1 MSSID
6 SQIPEVFALVLA
18 AGRSRRFAG
27 DKRQALLPCGRTLLT
42 ASLENAQSAFG
53 KTAVVLRPDDQ
64 ADALGIASNVTIIRS
79 ENAELG
85 MGHSL
90 ASAVAAVM
98 DSSADAVAIVL
109 ADMPWI
115 QPQTLHDLAR
125 MADPQR
131 IVLPMHEGQRG
142 HPVIIGRRFWP
153 ALLKLEGDQGAKALI
168 VNNPEACDLLHCD
181 DPGILRDADTPSALA
196 QACRQHLTLRHD

>member
-1 MSSID
+1 MSRID

-27 DKRQALLPCGRTLLT
+27 DKRRALLPCGKTLLT
-42 ASLENAQSAFG
+42 ASLENAQNAFG

-79 ENAELG
+79 EHAELG

-98 DSSADAVAIVL
+98 DSSADALAIVL

-115 QPQTLHDLAR
+115 QPQTLHELAG

-131 IVLPMHEGQRG
+131 IALPMHEGQRG
-142 HPVIIGRRFWP
+142 HPVIIGRQFWP

-168 VNNPEACDLLHCD
+168 SDNPEACDVLHCD

-196 QACRQHLTLRHD
+196 EACRQHLTLRRD

>member
-1 MSSID
+1 MSRID

-42 ASLENAQSAFG
+42 ASLENAQNAFG

-79 ENAELG
+79 EHAELG

-98 DSSADAVAIVL
+98 DSAADAVAIVL

-115 QPQTLHDLAR
+115 QPQTLHDLAG

-131 IVLPMHEGQRG
+131 IALPMHEGQRG
-142 HPVIIGRRFWP
+142 HPVIIGRHFWP
-153 ALLKLEGDQGAKALI
+153 ALLKLEGDQGAKAMI
-168 VNNPEACDLLHCD
+168 IDNPEACDVLHCD

-196 QACRQHLTLRHD
+196 EACRQNLTPRRD

>member
-1 MSSID
+1 MSRID

-27 DKRQALLPCGRTLLT
+27 DKRRALLPCGRTLLT
-42 ASLENAQSAFG
+42 ASLENAQTAFG

-79 ENAELG
+79 EHAELG

-115 QPQTLHDLAR
+115 QPQTLHDLAG
-125 MADPQR
+125 MADRQR
-131 IVLPMHEGQRG
+131 IALPMHEGQRG
-142 HPVIIGRRFWP
+142 HPVIIGRYFWP

-168 VNNPEACDLLHCD
+168 IDNPEACDVLHCD

-196 QACRQHLTLRHD
+196 EACRQHLTPRRD

>member
-1 MSSID
+1 MSRID

-27 DKRQALLPCGRTLLT
+27 DKRRALLPCGKTLLT
-42 ASLENAQSAFG
+42 ASLENAQNAFG

-79 ENAELG
+79 EHAELG

-98 DSSADAVAIVL
+98 DSSADALAIVL

-115 QPQTLHDLAR
+115 QPQTLHDLAG

-131 IVLPMHEGQRG
+131 IALPMHEGQRG
-142 HPVIIGRRFWP
+142 HPVIIGRQFWP

-168 VNNPEACDLLHCD
+168 IDNPEVCDVLHCD

-196 QACRQHLTLRHD
+196 EACRQHLTPRRD